1 MPHNFKVV
9 FNRARSNMMVVN
21 ELSSSV
27 HGKGSKRCTTVIA
40 AAVSTMIAGVAM
52 AAEQSTTPPENPN
65 IIESTYTLNG
75 ETLKLDKMV
84 MGNKG
89 TSTTFDKLYTN
100 DVTVTGTADKPG
112 LLIAND
118 LTMEKNST
126 LTINQHG
133 EAQLNHVLM
142 KDGTFTTQA
151 NSKTN
156 INSLVIEKGTFN
168 ANGQT
173 TIHDKVIVGTTPSE
187 TPSPASSSTPTS
199 ATLTI
204 SGSFSTKNLVANED
218 VTVSNGAVANIDRL
232 QIADGKHLNVSS
244 GKLTLG
250 TIVTNEKATPGTV
263 NLTGNSTLNTSWDTL
278 GVKFDEQGNASITD
292 RISLTAGNTLELT
305 NGETLTIN
313 QFEKLKTAS
322 KAKTLKVMDSS
333 ISKDDGS
340 NLAWEDLSKVGYYAG
355 SSVVDLTMSNSMPG
369 TTNDTTVG
377 VVNLKK
383 DANQPVT
390 DFVVK
395 GAEKLTIRGNG
406 KDFITGDLPTGKLQ
420 MNNVKFGDPNA
431 KVNGGRYDGVLNFAF
446 HGNKI
451 QAGNWTFGDIAG
463 QNQKPQGLSLI
474 LTVIGGNLTVLGQ
487 HADEVKQGNSNNE
500 TYHVLTIGRD
510 KLPNG
515 TNNFFEGKLEVYNG
529 SFLALGNYETEAANA
544 LAKVKAEAGEGV
556 TSNVIYFGEQTLLN
570 KSPNFQH
577 GDQNNHTV
585 IDLDSVASKAT
596 YDKTQGIVHTVG
608 KDNDTM
614 KGTTV
619 VDLYGMNSK
628 VITTDDQGQA
638 TINLGN
644 TFSGQKVN
652 FDNTFYQDVK
662 AAQNKD
668 GVIAVNIDTAK
679 VSDMK
684 DMSFHTRLEVE
695 DAVRKFEAPKN
706 MIAATIFKNW
716 GEWGKQ
722 IDKAFAEAAIANGL
736 VKDGVKV
743 ADLVKNYDKP
753 DQLNNYVDPAKQA
766 AFKQFLEQFMQAAEN
781 KLVNEEHTATNL
793 ATIGGAFN
801 ATLDVNDQVTSA
813 IARRTSLANALVT
826 RQPGV
831 TPWADVFG
839 TKNENNRYEADI
851 YGGILGLDYT
861 ASCGGMLGLAFN
873 IGSADSNSV
882 GNAVKVNNSADFYGF
897 GLYASKPFG
906 DFNVKFDAGY
916 TKLKNSLSASTNYFG
931 KVSEDI
937 DSDVV
942 TVGLGAEYVGKV
954 GALNVVPHVGI
965 RMAKVSM
972 EESKYGADYNDLT
985 VLQMPVGVTFSGNV
999 EMGSFKLAPMVDLS
1013 VVPSFGD
1020 RDADATYFGGVT
1032 EKVRIVDASPV
1043 QATVGVEG
1051 SIGAWHLGLN
1061 YGLKTG
1067 GDKRMN
1073 NTLNANVKYTF

>member
-9 FNRARSNMMVVN
+9 FNRARSSMMVVN

-27 HGKGSKRCTTVIA
+27 HGQGSKRCTTVIA

-65 IIESTYTLNG
+65 IIDVDSSWQG
-75 ETLKLDKMV
+75 EKS
-84 MGNKG
+84 NP
-89 TSTTFDKLYTN
+89 
-100 DVTVTGTADKPG
+100 VTVDIVNIVKNPSKADFMLKG
-112 LLIAND
+112 
-118 LTMEKNST
+118 
-126 LTINQHG
+126 G
-133 EAQLNHVLM
+133 EA
-142 KDGTFTTQA
+142 
-151 NSKTN
+151 
-156 INSLVIEKGTFN
+156 
-168 ANGQT
+168 
-173 TIHDKVIVGTTPSE
+173 
-187 TPSPASSSTPTS
+187 
-199 ATLTI
+199 
-204 SGSFSTKNLVANED
+204 
-218 VTVSNGAVANIDRL
+218 
-232 QIADGKHLNVSS
+232 
-244 GKLTLG
+244 
-250 TIVTNEKATPGTV
+250 
-263 NLTGNSTLNTSWDTL
+263 
-278 GVKFDEQGNASITD
+278 
-292 RISLTAGNTLELT
+292 
-305 NGETLTIN
+305 
-313 QFEKLKTAS
+313 
-322 KAKTLKVMDSS
+322 
-333 ISKDDGS
+333 
-340 NLAWEDLSKVGYYAG
+340 
-355 SSVVDLTMSNSMPG
+355 
-369 TTNDTTVG
+369 
-377 VVNLKK
+377 
-383 DANQPVT
+383 
-390 DFVVK
+390 
-395 GAEKLTIRGNG
+395 LTIRGNG

-420 MNNVKFGDPNA
+420 FNNVKFGDPNA
-431 KVNGGRYDGVLNFAF
+431 KVNGGRYDGVLNFAY
-446 HGNKI
+446 HGNSI
-451 QAGNWTFGDIAG
+451 NAGNWTFGDIAG
-463 QNQKPQGLSLI
+463 AQYFNGSSGSGHETHLSV
-474 LTVIGGNLTVLGQ
+474 TGGNMTILGQ
-487 HADEVKQGNSNNE
+487 YGKENRNGSTTKNAT
-500 TYHVLTIGRD
+500 TYDVLTIGRD
-510 KLPNG
+510 KTENG
-515 TNNFFEGKLEVYNG
+515 QENYFAGKLEVAQG

-544 LAKVKAEAGEGV
+544 IAKVKAEASDGV
-556 TSNVIYFGEQTLLN
+556 ISNIIYFGEQTYLHS
-570 KSPNFQH
+570 SPTFTQAN
-577 GDQNNHTV
+577 QNNHV
-585 IDLDSVASKAT
+585 VVNLDSVASKSSF
-596 YDKTQGIVHTVG
+596 DKSQGIVFAANTNNNKVTNA
-608 KDNDTM
+608 DSI
-614 KGTTV
+614 
-619 VDLYGMNSK
+619 DLYSISSA
-628 VITTDDQGQA
+628 VITKNDAGNA

-644 TFSGQKVN
+644 ALQGIAVN
-652 FDNTFYQDVK
+652 FDNTLYQDVE

-668 GVIAVNIDTAK
+668 GVIAVNIDTAE

-684 DMSFHTRLEVE
+684 DKGFHTRLEVE

-706 MIAATIFKNW
+706 EIAATIFQNW
-716 GEWGKQ
+716 GDWNKQ
-722 IDKAFAEAAIANGL
+722 IDKTFAEAAIANGL

-753 DQLNNYVDPAKQA
+753 DQLNTYVDPAKQA

-813 IARRTSLANALVT
+813 IARRTSLANAIAT

-839 TKNENNRYEADI
+839 TKNENKRYEADI

-931 KVSEDI
+931 KVSEDL

-965 RMAKVSM
+965 RMSKVSM

-985 VLQMPVGVTFSGNV
+985 VLQMPIGVTFSGNV

-1043 QATVGVEG
+1043 QATVSVEG

>member
-1 MPHNFKVV
+1 MSHNFKVV
-9 FNRARSNMMVVN
+9 FNRARSSMMVVN

-65 IIESTYTLNG
+65 IIDVDSSWQG
-75 ETLKLDKMV
+75 EKS
-84 MGNKG
+84 NP
-89 TSTTFDKLYTN
+89 
-100 DVTVTGTADKPG
+100 VTVDIVNIVKNPSKADFMLKG
-112 LLIAND
+112 
-118 LTMEKNST
+118 
-126 LTINQHG
+126 G
-133 EAQLNHVLM
+133 EA
-142 KDGTFTTQA
+142 
-151 NSKTN
+151 
-156 INSLVIEKGTFN
+156 
-168 ANGQT
+168 
-173 TIHDKVIVGTTPSE
+173 
-187 TPSPASSSTPTS
+187 
-199 ATLTI
+199 
-204 SGSFSTKNLVANED
+204 
-218 VTVSNGAVANIDRL
+218 
-232 QIADGKHLNVSS
+232 
-244 GKLTLG
+244 
-250 TIVTNEKATPGTV
+250 
-263 NLTGNSTLNTSWDTL
+263 
-278 GVKFDEQGNASITD
+278 
-292 RISLTAGNTLELT
+292 
-305 NGETLTIN
+305 
-313 QFEKLKTAS
+313 
-322 KAKTLKVMDSS
+322 
-333 ISKDDGS
+333 
-340 NLAWEDLSKVGYYAG
+340 
-355 SSVVDLTMSNSMPG
+355 
-369 TTNDTTVG
+369 
-377 VVNLKK
+377 
-383 DANQPVT
+383 
-390 DFVVK
+390 
-395 GAEKLTIRGNG
+395 LTIRGNG

-420 MNNVKFGDPNA
+420 FNNVKFGDPNA
-431 KVNGGRYDGVLNFAF
+431 KVNGGRYDGVLNFAY
-446 HGNKI
+446 HGNSI
-451 QAGNWTFGDIAG
+451 NAGNWTFGDIAG
-463 QNQKPQGLSLI
+463 AQYFNGSSGSGHETHLSV
-474 LTVIGGNLTVLGQ
+474 TGGNLTILGQ
-487 HADEVKQGNSNNE
+487 YGKENRNGSTTKNAT
-500 TYHVLTIGRD
+500 TYDVLTIGRD
-510 KLPNG
+510 KTENG
-515 TNNFFEGKLEVYNG
+515 QENYFAGKLEVAQG

-544 LAKVKAEAGEGV
+544 LSKVKAEASDGV
-556 TSNVIYFGEQTLLN
+556 ISNIIYFGEQTYLH
-570 KSPNFQH
+570 STPTFTQA
-577 GDQNNHTV
+577 DQNNHV
-585 IDLDSVASKAT
+585 VVNLDSVASKSSF
-596 YDKTQGIVHTVG
+596 DKSQGIVFAANTNNNKVTNA
-608 KDNDTM
+608 DSI
-614 KGTTV
+614 
-619 VDLYGMNSK
+619 DLYGISSA
-628 VITTDDQGQA
+628 VITKNDAGNA

-644 TFSGQKVN
+644 ALQGIAVN
-652 FDNTFYQDVK
+652 FDNTFYQDVE

-668 GVIAVNIDTAK
+668 GVIAVNIDTAE

-743 ADLVKNYDKP
+743 DDLVKNYDKP

-813 IARRTSLANALVT
+813 IARRTSLANAVAT

-839 TKNENNRYEADI
+839 TKNENKRYEADI

-916 TKLKNSLSASTNYFG
+916 TKLENSLSASTNYFG

-954 GALNVVPHVGI
+954 GALNVVPHVAI

>member
-9 FNRARSNMMVVN
+9 FNRARSSMMVVN

-65 IIESTYTLNG
+65 IIDVDSSWQGNKSKPVTVDIVNIVNQSSNPPSEF
-75 ETLKLDKMV
+75 TLK
-84 MGNKG
+84 G
-89 TSTTFDKLYTN
+89 
-100 DVTVTGTADKPG
+100 
-112 LLIAND
+112 
-118 LTMEKNST
+118 
-126 LTINQHG
+126 G
-133 EAQLNHVLM
+133 E
-142 KDGTFTTQA
+142 G
-151 NSKTN
+151 
-156 INSLVIEKGTFN
+156 
-168 ANGQT
+168 
-173 TIHDKVIVGTTPSE
+173 
-187 TPSPASSSTPTS
+187 
-199 ATLTI
+199 
-204 SGSFSTKNLVANED
+204 
-218 VTVSNGAVANIDRL
+218 
-232 QIADGKHLNVSS
+232 
-244 GKLTLG
+244 
-250 TIVTNEKATPGTV
+250 
-263 NLTGNSTLNTSWDTL
+263 
-278 GVKFDEQGNASITD
+278 
-292 RISLTAGNTLELT
+292 
-305 NGETLTIN
+305 
-313 QFEKLKTAS
+313 
-322 KAKTLKVMDSS
+322 
-333 ISKDDGS
+333 
-340 NLAWEDLSKVGYYAG
+340 
-355 SSVVDLTMSNSMPG
+355 
-369 TTNDTTVG
+369 
-377 VVNLKK
+377 
-383 DANQPVT
+383 
-390 DFVVK
+390 
-395 GAEKLTIRGNG
+395 LTIRGNG
-406 KDFITGDLPTGKLQ
+406 KEFVTGALPTDKLQ
-420 MNNVKFGDPNA
+420 FNNVKFGDPNA

-487 HADEVKQGNSNNE
+487 HTDEVKQGNSNNE

-628 VITTDDQGQA
+628 VITTDDHGQA

-652 FDNTFYQDVK
+652 FDNTFYQDVE
-662 AAQNKD
+662 ATQNKD
-668 GVIAVNIDTAK
+668 GVIAVNIDTAE

-706 MIAATIFKNW
+706 MIAATIFQNW
-716 GEWGKQ
+716 SDWNKQ

>member
-1 MPHNFKVV
+1 
-9 FNRARSNMMVVN
+9 
-21 ELSSSV
+21 
-27 HGKGSKRCTTVIA
+27 
-40 AAVSTMIAGVAM
+40 
-52 AAEQSTTPPENPN
+52 
-65 IIESTYTLNG
+65 
-75 ETLKLDKMV
+75 
-84 MGNKG
+84 
-89 TSTTFDKLYTN
+89 
-100 DVTVTGTADKPG
+100 
-112 LLIAND
+112 
-118 LTMEKNST
+118 
-126 LTINQHG
+126 
-133 EAQLNHVLM
+133 
-142 KDGTFTTQA
+142 
-151 NSKTN
+151 
-156 INSLVIEKGTFN
+156 
-168 ANGQT
+168 
-173 TIHDKVIVGTTPSE
+173 
-187 TPSPASSSTPTS
+187 
-199 ATLTI
+199 
-204 SGSFSTKNLVANED
+204 
-218 VTVSNGAVANIDRL
+218 
-232 QIADGKHLNVSS
+232 
-244 GKLTLG
+244 
-250 TIVTNEKATPGTV
+250 
-263 NLTGNSTLNTSWDTL
+263 
-278 GVKFDEQGNASITD
+278 
-292 RISLTAGNTLELT
+292 
-305 NGETLTIN
+305 
-313 QFEKLKTAS
+313 
-322 KAKTLKVMDSS
+322 
-333 ISKDDGS
+333 
-340 NLAWEDLSKVGYYAG
+340 
-355 SSVVDLTMSNSMPG
+355 
-369 TTNDTTVG
+369 
-377 VVNLKK
+377 
-383 DANQPVT
+383 
-390 DFVVK
+390 
-395 GAEKLTIRGNG
+395 
-406 KDFITGDLPTGKLQ
+406 
-420 MNNVKFGDPNA
+420 
-431 KVNGGRYDGVLNFAF
+431 
-446 HGNKI
+446 
-451 QAGNWTFGDIAG
+451 
-463 QNQKPQGLSLI
+463 
-474 LTVIGGNLTVLGQ
+474 
-487 HADEVKQGNSNNE
+487 
-500 TYHVLTIGRD
+500 
-510 KLPNG
+510 
-515 TNNFFEGKLEVYNG
+515 
-529 SFLALGNYETEAANA
+529 
-544 LAKVKAEAGEGV
+544 
-556 TSNVIYFGEQTLLN
+556 
-570 KSPNFQH
+570 
-577 GDQNNHTV
+577 
-585 IDLDSVASKAT
+585 
-596 YDKTQGIVHTVG
+596 
-608 KDNDTM
+608 M

-652 FDNTFYQDVK
+652 FDNTFYQDVE

-668 GVIAVNIDTAK
+668 GVIAVNIDTAE

-684 DMSFHTRLEVE
+684 DKGFHTRLEVE

-706 MIAATIFKNW
+706 EIAATIFQNW
-716 GEWGKQ
+716 GDWNKQ
-722 IDKAFAEAAIANGL
+722 IDKTFAEAAIANGL

-753 DQLNNYVDPAKQA
+753 DQLNTYVDPAKQA

-813 IARRTSLANALVT
+813 IARRTSLANAVAT

-839 TKNENNRYEADI
+839 TKNENKRYEADI

-897 GLYASKPFG
+897 GLYASKPLG